1 MKIRTATVYTLKVV
15 ERGHVH
21 KWMDYEIE
29 KQKEVYDDNGE
40 TKTYYALYI
49 DGDFEAEFK
58 TLKEARQYI
67 IEEAFGEAVNAESAA
82 LHRLCDAI
90 VEFTDGRIQSHTAL
104 RMVMN
109 KREALKEIA
118 SCM

>member
-1 MKIRTATVYTLKVV
+1 MNRFANLL
-15 ERGHVH
+15 E
-21 KWMDYEIE
+21 EL
-29 KQKEVYDDNGE
+29 EVLEDLRRKAEDAYFANEDD
-40 TKTYYALYI
+40 I
-49 DGDFEAEFK
+49 D
-58 TLKEARQYI
+58 

-82 LHRLCDAI
+82 FHRLCDAI